1 MFTGIVEETGEVVSF
16 TEEKEAWRLVIRA
29 QLVLD
34 GLKVG
39 DSLACN
45 GCCLTIVEIDGATLR
60 FDLLAQTVRL
70 TSFADLAPGSLINLE
85 RSLAADGRLG
95 GHFVQG
101 HIDETGTISVIEERG
116 KDIYIRIKI
125 PAGTGKYLAPKGSIS
140 IDGISLTVAELHED
154 GFAVWIIPH
163 TREVTNLQQKKAG
176 DRVNLEF
183 DMLAKYLER
192 LLNKDA

>member
-16 TEEKEAWRLVIRA
+16 SEEKEAYRLIVRA
-29 QLVLD
+29 RDVLD
-34 GLKVG
+34 GLKIG
-39 DSLACN
+39 DSVACN
-45 GCCLTIVEIDGATLR
+45 GCCLTVVEIGADTLR
-60 FDLLAQTVRL
+60 FDLLGQTVRL

-85 RSLAADGRLG
+85 RSLAANGRLG

-101 HIDETGTISVIEERG
+101 HIDETGTITVLEERG
-116 KDIYIRIKI
+116 KDIYIRVKI
-125 PAGTGKYLAPKGSIS
+125 PAGTGKYLAPKGSIA

-163 TREVTNLQQKKAG
+163 TIEVTNLRQKKAG

-192 LLNKDA
+192 LLQKDA

>member
-16 TEEKEAWRLVIRA
+16 SEEKEAYRLVVRA
-29 QLVLD
+29 KDVLD
-34 GLKVG
+34 GLKIG
-39 DSLACN
+39 DSVACN
-45 GCCLTIVEIDGATLR
+45 GCCLTVVEIGADTLR
-60 FDLLAQTVRL
+60 FDLLGQTVRL

-85 RSLAADGRLG
+85 RSLAANGRLG

-101 HIDETGTISVIEERG
+101 HIDETGTITVLEERG
-116 KDIYIRIKI
+116 KDIYIRVKI
-125 PAGTGKYLAPKGSIS
+125 PAGTGKYLAPKGSIA

-163 TREVTNLQQKKAG
+163 TIEVTNLRQKKAG

-192 LLNKDA
+192 LLQKDA

>member
-1 MFTGIVEETGEVVSF
+1 MFTGIVEETGKVVSF
-16 TEEKEAWRLVIRA
+16 TEEKEAWRLIIRA
-29 QLVLD
+29 REVLSD
-34 GLKVG
+34 LKIG

-45 GCCLTIVEIDGATLR
+45 GCCLTVVEIAGDTLR
-60 FDLLAQTVRL
+60 FDLLGQTVRL
-70 TSFADLAPGSLINLE
+70 TSFADLGPGSLINLE

-101 HIDETGTISVIEERG
+101 HIDETGTISIIEERG
-116 KDIYIRIKI
+116 KDIYIRVKI
-125 PAGTGKYLAPKGSIS
+125 PAGTGKYLAPKGSIA